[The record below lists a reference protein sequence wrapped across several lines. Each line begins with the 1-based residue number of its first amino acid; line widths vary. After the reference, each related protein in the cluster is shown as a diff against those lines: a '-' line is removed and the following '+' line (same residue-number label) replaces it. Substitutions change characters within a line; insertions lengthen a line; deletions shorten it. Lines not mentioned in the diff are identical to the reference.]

1 MGSGEADSFIIG
13 EAQQLRK
20 AGCPHVSLKPPCP
33 VPCFQAPPHAWAST
47 AGRLPLFCLFNSRR
61 VAVEDRMIH
70 FFLGTHTIFSTLK
83 ISTATV
89 PGLHSACDLLA
100 IKILILLD
108 SNLPIKINIL
118 LCGSCGHRLQVLV
131 ATSDNDIRDSCW
143 TNEIFPITSSSLLR
157 EMRRVSLPSFLSSL
171 KAKYASS

>member
-1 MGSGEADSFIIG
+1 MEADGQSEVVLERRDQVGGVEVVFVGSGEADSFIIG

-70 FFLGTHTIFSTLK
+70 FFLGTHTIF
-83 ISTATV
+83 
-89 PGLHSACDLLA
+89 
-100 IKILILLD
+100 
-108 SNLPIKINIL
+108 
-118 LCGSCGHRLQVLV
+118 
-131 ATSDNDIRDSCW
+131 
-143 TNEIFPITSSSLLR
+143 FPL
-157 EMRRVSLPSFLSSL
+157 
-171 KAKYASS
+171 